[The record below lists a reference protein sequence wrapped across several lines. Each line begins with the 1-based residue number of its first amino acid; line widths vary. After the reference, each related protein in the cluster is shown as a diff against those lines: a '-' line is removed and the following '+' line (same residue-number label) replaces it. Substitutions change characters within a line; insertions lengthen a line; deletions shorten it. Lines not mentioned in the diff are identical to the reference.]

1 MYFWIFMLVMD
12 LLIPGSMIVLGWLF
26 LRRPP
31 RNINNIYGYRTARSM
46 KSAEAWRY
54 AHNYFGRLWLRFGIA
69 LLIVSVIVMLGIIG
83 RNIDTVGYVGGGLA
97 MLQCVVMMLP
107 IIPTEKE
114 LKRRFGEET

>member
-54 AHNYFGRLWLRFGIA
+54 AHHYFGRLWLRFGIA

-114 LKRRFGEET
+114 LKRRFGEEM